1 MASNQEAEFQLKCQL
16 IHKVSQRP
24 VLFNK
29 GHPQHFIR
37 GAKQE
42 EFSNI
47 GVVLGIPGKYHVEIH
62 HNNLHLDL

>member
-1 MASNQEAEFQLKCQL
+1 MVSNQEAEFQLKCQL
-16 IHKVSQRP
+16 IHEVSQRP

-29 GHPQHFIR
+29 GHPQHFIC

-62 HNNLHLDL
+62 YCN